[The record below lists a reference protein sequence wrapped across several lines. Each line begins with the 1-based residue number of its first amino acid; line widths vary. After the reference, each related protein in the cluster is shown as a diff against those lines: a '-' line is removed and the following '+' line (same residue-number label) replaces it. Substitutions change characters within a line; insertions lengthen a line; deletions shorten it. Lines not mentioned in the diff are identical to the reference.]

1 MALLLCV
8 PLIPAAIAAVQTGAT
23 GGVAGH
29 PPGRAHCRCW
39 GERLTLAVLLTGRC
53 RDCGGEAR
61 IGGVEWGRL
70 SAEELARTATYGGF
84 AGHLFSGTAAENLRT
99 GSPKPTTRSSG
110 GRWNAPGWPP
120 SCGGNRGWE
129 PHLGPQGAN
138 LSGGRRQRLA
148 LARALLH
155 GTPIYIFD
163 EVTSNS
169 DVGSENDIIAEIHA
183 LAGKKTVLLVSRR
196 PANVAAADCICVLG
210 PGRGPPPFWPECQV
224 RERVA

>member
-99 GSPKPTTRSSG
+99 GCPEADDAVLWRVLERTRMAALLRGEQGLGTPSG
-110 GRWNAPGWPP
+110 A
-120 SCGGNRGWE
+120 
-129 PHLGPQGAN
+129 QGAN

-183 LAGKKTVLLVSRR
+183 LAGEKTVLLVSHR

>member
-1 MALLLCV
+1 MGALRATCFRERRLKTCAW
-8 PLIPAAIAAVQTGAT
+8 AA
-23 GGVAGH
+23 
-29 PPGRAHCRCW
+29 
-39 GERLTLAVLLTGRC
+39 
-53 RDCGGEAR
+53 
-61 IGGVEWGRL
+61 
-70 SAEELARTATYGGF
+70 
-84 AGHLFSGTAAENLRT
+84 
-99 GSPKPTTRSSG
+99 PKPTTRSSG
-110 GRWNAPGWPP
+110 GRWNAPGWPT

-163 EVTSNS
+163 EATSNS
-169 DVGSENDIIAEIHA
+169 DVGRENDIIAEIHA
-183 LAGKKTVLLVSRR
+183 LAGEKTVLLVSHR
-196 PANVAAADCICVLG
+196 PANVAAADCICVPG

>member
-8 PLIPAAIAAVQTGAT
+8 PLTPAAIAAVQTGAT

-39 GERLTLAVLLTGRC
+39 GERLTLAALLTGRC

-61 IGGVEWGRL
+61 IGGVERGRL
-70 SAEELARTATYGGF
+70 STGELARTVTYGGF
-84 AGHLFSGTAAENLRT
+84 AGHLFSGTAAENLHMGCPEADDAVLWRALERT
-99 GSPKPTTRSSG
+99 RTTDF
-110 GRWNAPGWPP
+110 P
-120 SCGGNRGWE
+120 RGE
-129 PHLGPQGAN
+129 QGLGTHLGPQGAN

-163 EVTSNS
+163 EATSNS

-183 LAGKKTVLLVSRR
+183 LAGEKTVLLVSHR
-196 PANVAAADCICVLG
+196 PANVAAADCICVPG

-224 RERVA
+224 WERVA